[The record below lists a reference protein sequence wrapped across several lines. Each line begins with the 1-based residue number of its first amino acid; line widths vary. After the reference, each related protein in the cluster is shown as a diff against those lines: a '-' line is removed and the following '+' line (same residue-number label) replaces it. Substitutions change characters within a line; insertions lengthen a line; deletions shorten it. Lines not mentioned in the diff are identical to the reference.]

1 MAADLSHLLNVD
13 TKKHKYEKTVEEQYQ
28 GSLLTPQVSR
38 DLKDIGTD
46 VYGTEG

>member
-1 MAADLSHLLNVD
+1 MAADLSHLISVD
-13 TKKHKYEKTVEEQYQ
+13 AKKHKYEETVKD
-28 GSLLTPQVSR
+28 VSS